1 MLLAVLALILGLIVL
16 VWSAD
21 RFIDGASATAQHLG
35 VPSLLIGM
43 LIIGFGT
50 SAPELM
56 VSALAA
62 LQGNPSLALGN
73 AYGSNIANI
82 GMVVGLVAVLSP
94 ITVHSQIV
102 RKELPILLGI
112 TLLSGAL
119 LLNGQLSRVDAGILL
134 LVFAGLFTW
143 SIVQGIR
150 GKDDVLIGEVDS
162 QLQAHAMALNKAI
175 TWLVVGLI
183 LLVAS
188 SRLLVWGA
196 VEIATAL
203 GVSELIIGLTIVA
216 IGTSLP
222 ELAAAIAAVRKN
234 EHDLVLGNIIGSG
247 LFNTLAV
254 VGLAAAIS
262 PLQVEPAVLQRD
274 WVLMFALTAA
284 LLIFALSRHGRGG
297 RINRVEGGC
306 LLLVYVAYL
315 GWLGLHLAG

>member
-1 MLLAVLALILGLIVL
+1 MLLALLALILGLIVL
-16 VWSAD
+16 FWSAD
-21 RFIDGASATAQHLG
+21 RFIDGASAAAKHLG

-82 GMVVGLVAVLSP
+82 GLVIGLVALLSP
-94 ITVHSQIV
+94 IALHSQIV

-119 LLNGQLSRVDAGILL
+119 LLNGQLSRLDAGILL
-134 LVFAGLFTW
+134 LAFFALFGW

-150 GKDDVLIGEVDS
+150 GRDDVLIGEVDS
-162 QLQAHAMALNKAI
+162 TLQAHPMPLGKAVA
-175 TWLVVGLI
+175 WLVIGLL

-188 SRLLVWGA
+188 SRMLVWGA

-262 PLQVEPAVLQRD
+262 PLSVEPEVLQRD

-284 LLIFALSRHGRGG
+284 LLMFALSRRGRGG